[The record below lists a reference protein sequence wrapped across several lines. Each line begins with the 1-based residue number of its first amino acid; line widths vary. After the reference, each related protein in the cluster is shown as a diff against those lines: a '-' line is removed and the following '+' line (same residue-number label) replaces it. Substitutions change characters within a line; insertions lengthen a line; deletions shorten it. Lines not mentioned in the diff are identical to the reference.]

1 MFTAKS
7 NDKLP
12 PTHDIER
19 ATREQEAFR
28 SKEKIVEVT
37 GALGEGKL
45 PTTSQISTAIDE
57 IHQSEILHDAARG
70 MSVLGKKISADL
82 ENFLEALKIF
92 LKEKNRGDEIQNLVY
107 NSSRAINDNLPSGEE
122 IKQEISDIA
131 TTSKPLLSEGVEKTL
146 NISRLLISSSEFRK
160 LVNDISTIAQD
171 IIAYAVNEEPNQN
184 NDNYDKEKGIDEA
197 ITEIGQKARE
207 QVYPTVK
214 TTAKITEP
222 YIKDASEGKT
232 SVQDSAKEGL
242 MAITSNVKSVI
253 SGYQLSPKAREQLIT
268 RFKNVMIEL
277 QYKPEYQQAIHDLIN
292 IVSQIT
298 EKSSEFATHVV
309 QPIIDAATASSSTSS
324 SDDETH
330 HQHQPSRSRSST
342 LTPSSIEVAEQNAK
356 ELIERFANNRSLDPL
371 ISEIHEFGQKME
383 NDDDL
388 REFLKELKQF
398 VLSSLLEAKFIKN
411 PNYVRQGFELIERG
425 QRILLDHYGELTRK
439 IINEVLEFNKA
450 MLEDKKTLKLKNDI
464 NILIED
470 FFLNEL
476 GHFTIKFQL
485 IKDFSIVLPR
495 LAKKLEYIPLPRYEC
510 FDENVE
516 FIADNIIVHLYEFLP
531 KHINIGLNA
540 DIDVERPEED
550 RVINIITVEISKF
563 HIDAR
568 NIAFFYKKKY
578 GPFKFRDFG
587 FVDFS
592 IPRDGYGL
600 KLNIKAR
607 FTIPTDGSK
616 PISIKLEQS
625 DVHISEL
632 KLRFHDTKYK
642 LLYKIFLPFIERS
655 LKGYLENAITEA
667 CHQLVEKLENQLIF
681 VQAQMQKYHNY
692 NKTDAGE
699 GQSEDKLKQK
709 KAWKSGAFDPTLG
722 ATTSEGGFVVEVIS
736 GVVLVVEEVS
746 FPGTVGKLVIGDVI
760 VGKISIK
767 GIVIEQGKCFL
778 ER

>member
-45 PTTSQISTAIDE
+45 PTTSQISTVIDE
-57 IHQSEILHDAARG
+57 IHQSEVLHDAARG

-92 LKEKNRGDEIQNLVY
+92 LKEKNHGDEIQNLVY
-107 NSSRAINDNLPSGEE
+107 HSSRAINDNLPSSEE

-171 IIAYAVNEEPNQN
+171 IIASAVNEEPNQN
-184 NDNYDKEKGIDEA
+184 NDNYDKEKGINEA
-197 ITEIGQKARE
+197 VIEIGQKARE

-214 TTAKITEP
+214 STAKITEP

-253 SGYQLSPKAREQLIT
+253 SSYQLSPKAREQLIT

-277 QYKPEYQQAIHDLIN
+277 QSKPEYQKAIHDLIN

-309 QPIIDAATASSSTSS
+309 QPIIDAATASSSTSM
-324 SDDETH
+324 
-330 HQHQPSRSRSST
+330 
-342 LTPSSIEVAEQNAK
+342 AEQNAK
-356 ELIERFANNRSLDPL
+356 ELVERFANNRSLDPL
-371 ISEIHEFGQKME
+371 ISEIHEFGQKIE

-411 PNYVRQGFELIERG
+411 PNYVQQGFELIERG
-425 QRILLDHYGELTRK
+425 RRILLDHYGELTRK
-439 IINEVLEFNKA
+439 IVNEVLEFNKA

-464 NILIED
+464 DILIED
-470 FFLNEL
+470 LFLNEL

-495 LAKKLEYIPLPRYEC
+495 LAKKLEYIPLPRYEY

-550 RVINIITVEISKF
+550 RVINIITIEISKF

-568 NIAFFYKKKY
+568 NIAFLYKKKY

-667 CHQLVEKLENQLIF
+667 CHQLAEKLENQLIF

-692 NKTDAGE
+692 NKTGTGE

-709 KAWKSGAFDPTLG
+709 QAWKSGAFDPTLG
-722 ATTSEGGFVVEVIS
+722 ATTSDNDDKVDDDKS
-736 GVVLVVEEVS
+736 Y
-746 FPGTVGKLVIGDVI
+746 
-760 VGKISIK
+760 
-767 GIVIEQGKCFL
+767 
-778 ER
+778 

>member
-45 PTTSQISTAIDE
+45 PTTSQISTVIDE
-57 IHQSEILHDAARG
+57 IHQSEVLHDAARG

-107 NSSRAINDNLPSGEE
+107 YSSRVINDNLPSSEE

-131 TTSKPLLSEGVEKTL
+131 TTSKPLLSEGVEKAL

-171 IIAYAVNEEPNQN
+171 IIASAINEDPNQKKEIGSDI
-184 NDNYDKEKGIDEA
+184 NDDYDKEKGIDEA
-197 ITEIGQKARE
+197 IIEIGQKARE

-222 YIKDASEGKT
+222 YIKDVSEGKT

-242 MAITSNVKSVI
+242 MAITSNVKSAI
-253 SGYQLSPKAREQLIT
+253 SSYQLSPKAREQLIT

-277 QYKPEYQQAIHDLIN
+277 QYKPEYRQAINDLIN

-298 EKSSEFATHVV
+298 EKSSEFATNVV
-309 QPIIDAATASSSTSS
+309 QPIIVAATASSSSS
-324 SDDETH
+324 GSDDETH
-330 HQHQPSRSRSST
+330 HQHQPSRSTSST
-342 LTPSSIEVAEQNAK
+342 LTSSSIEVAEQNAK

-371 ISEIHEFGQKME
+371 ISEVREFGQKIE

-398 VLSSLLEAKFIKN
+398 VLSSLLEPKFVKN
-411 PNYVRQGFELIERG
+411 ADYIRQGSELIERG
-425 QRILLDHYGELTRK
+425 RKILLDHYGELTRK
-439 IINEVLEFNKA
+439 IVNEVLEFNKA
-450 MLEDKKTLKLKNDI
+450 MMEDKKTLKLKNDI
-464 NILIED
+464 DILIED
-470 FFLNEL
+470 LFLNEL
-476 GHFTIKFQL
+476 GQFTIKFQL
-485 IKDFSIVLPR
+485 IKDFSVVLPR
-495 LAKKLEYIPLPRYEC
+495 LAKKLEYIPLPRYEH

-516 FIADNIIVHLYEFLP
+516 FIADNVIVHLYEFLP

-550 RVINIITVEISKF
+550 RVINIITIEISKF

-592 IPRDGYGL
+592 IPQDGYGL
-600 KLNIKAR
+600 QLNIKAR

-642 LLYKIFLPFIERS
+642 LLYKIFLPIIERS
-655 LKGYLENAITEA
+655 LKGYLEKAIAEA
-667 CHQLVEKLENQLIF
+667 CHRLAENLENQLIF
-681 VQAQMQKYHNY
+681 VQTQMQKYHHY
-692 NKTDAGE
+692 NKTGAGE

-709 KAWKSGAFDPTLG
+709 KAWKSSAFDPTLG
-722 ATTSEGGFVVEVIS
+722 ATTSGYKEEEWVGIGSVGRVEGEG
-736 GVVLVVEEVS
+736 EEDSVS
-746 FPGTVGKLVIGDVI
+746 DNNDKVKATDDK
-760 VGKISIK
+760 
-767 GIVIEQGKCFL
+767 
-778 ER
+778 

>member
-45 PTTSQISTAIDE
+45 PTTSQISTVIDE
-57 IHQSEILHDAARG
+57 IHQSEVLHDAARG

-92 LKEKNRGDEIQNLVY
+92 LKEKNHGDEIQNLVY
-107 NSSRAINDNLPSGEE
+107 HSSRAINDNLPSSEE

-171 IIAYAVNEEPNQN
+171 IIASAVNEEPNQN
-184 NDNYDKEKGIDEA
+184 NDNYDKEKGINEA
-197 ITEIGQKARE
+197 VIEIGQKARE

-214 TTAKITEP
+214 STAKITEP

-253 SGYQLSPKAREQLIT
+253 SSYQLSPKAREQLIT

-277 QYKPEYQQAIHDLIN
+277 QYKPEYQKAIHDLIN

-309 QPIIDAATASSSTSS
+309 QPIIDAATASSSTSM
-324 SDDETH
+324 
-330 HQHQPSRSRSST
+330 
-342 LTPSSIEVAEQNAK
+342 AEQNAK
-356 ELIERFANNRSLDPL
+356 ELVERFANNRSLDPL
-371 ISEIHEFGQKME
+371 ISEIHEFGQKIE

-411 PNYVRQGFELIERG
+411 PNYVQQGFELIERG
-425 QRILLDHYGELTRK
+425 RRILLDHYGELTRK
-439 IINEVLEFNKA
+439 IVNEVLEFNKA

-464 NILIED
+464 DILIED
-470 FFLNEL
+470 LFLNEL

-495 LAKKLEYIPLPRYEC
+495 LAKKLEYIPLPRYEY

-550 RVINIITVEISKF
+550 RVINIITIEISKF

-568 NIAFFYKKKY
+568 NIAFLYKKKY

-667 CHQLVEKLENQLIF
+667 CHQLAEKLENQLIF

-692 NKTDAGE
+692 NKTGTGE

-722 ATTSEGGFVVEVIS
+722 ATTSGNDDKVDDDKS
-736 GVVLVVEEVS
+736 Y
-746 FPGTVGKLVIGDVI
+746 
-760 VGKISIK
+760 
-767 GIVIEQGKCFL
+767 
-778 ER
+778 